1 MLRSCPVIQKEN
13 KGHACVLCPSLKNQP
28 EKKVPV
34 AHKLQRAHKHTN
46 THSLTQT
53 HSLTHTHTLTHPL
66 THTHTHTH
74 SLTNTHSLKHNHTH
88 TLTHTNTLTHSNT
101 TTRIPTHSLT
111 HQWVANWEQKKSTN
125 AGIRCQQSPFIL
137 ATGKKRGVRLH
148 NPQGTANWH
157 TQCEMM
163 QG

>member
-1 MLRSCPVIQKEN
+1 MVRC
-13 KGHACVLCPSLKNQP
+13 KGRRGQSPYLSL
-28 EKKVPV
+28 
-34 AHKLQRAHKHTN
+34 HLTLTLTLTH
-46 THSLTQT
+46 THSHTYIHTYTL
-53 HSLTHTHTLTHPL
+53 THTLTH
-66 THTHTHTH
+66 
-74 SLTNTHSLKHNHTH
+74 SQ
-88 TLTHTNTLTHSNT
+88 TLTHSNT